1 MFFSIYLFLFFQSEV
16 NVTKSAVSTN
26 SLCTM
31 LTEMGERLTHL
42 LLADNRIAGIQQ
54 IVTAIAVIIYQYQNY
69 DLNKYRDHNL

>member
-1 MFFSIYLFLFFQSEV
+1 M

-26 SLCTM
+26 SLCGM

-54 IVTAIAVIIYQYQNY
+54 IVTAIAVSILSKIQKIFLQIIKILFQNFRHAAQTY
-69 DLNKYRDHNL
+69 GC